1 MKDGEFMARF
11 FNTAAVCR
19 PNQHYMVDISDKLRQ
34 IKEMVDAGQYFTINR
49 ARQYGKTTTL
59 RALKQYLQEEYM
71 VVSLDFQ
78 KLGANSFENENMF
91 SITFARFFLNKL
103 EREEIGGLEEMK
115 ARMGE
120 MRDCLRTER
129 DSFLLFDLFLLLSGI
144 CEASDKPVVLLI
156 DEVDTASNNQVFLD
170 FLAQLRGYYIDRDE
184 VPTFQSV
191 ILAGVYDIKSLKAKI
206 RSEDAHKT
214 NSPWN
219 IAADF
224 NLDMSLPEA
233 GIAGMLEDYE
243 RDYHTGMDVKEIS
256 ELIYDYTSGYPFLV
270 SRICKLVDEKIAGS
284 QAFPEKKAA
293 WTKDGFLAAIQLLLK
308 EKNTLFESL
317 TNKLADYPELKNMMY
332 ALLFGGKT
340 VPYTPL
346 DPSIQ
351 IAEMF
356 GFVKQDGSNTAIAN
370 RIFETILYNQF
381 LSEELINNKMYDA
394 GLKEKNQFIEYGRL
408 NMELVLEKFVR
419 HFDDLYGDRDLNF
432 YEEDG
437 RRYFLLY
444 LRPIINGNGNYYI
457 EAETRNRERTD
468 VIIDY
473 GGEQIIVELKVW
485 HGEAYNTRGEKQL
498 LDYLSYYHLDKGYM
512 VSFNFNKKKRIG
524 VKEFKIGNK
533 ILVEAVV

>member
-11 FNTAAVCR
+11 FNTTAVCR
-19 PNQHYMVDISDKLRQ
+19 PNQHYMVDISDKLWQ

-256 ELIYDYTSGYPFLV
+256 GLIYDYTSGYPFLV

-317 TNKLADYPELKNMMY
+317 TNKLADYPELKNMIY

-356 GFVKQDGSNTAIAN
+356 GIVKQDGSNTAIAN

-524 VKEFKIGNK
+524 VKEIKIGNK

>member
-11 FNTAAVCR
+11 FNTTAVCR
-19 PNQHYMVDISDKLRQ
+19 PNQHYMVDISDKLWQ

-115 ARMGE
+115 VRMGE

-317 TNKLADYPELKNMMY
+317 TNKLADYPELKNMIY

-524 VKEFKIGNK
+524 VKEIKIGNK

>member
-11 FNTAAVCR
+11 FNTTAVCR
-19 PNQHYMVDISDKLRQ
+19 PNQHYMVDISDKLWQ

-256 ELIYDYTSGYPFLV
+256 GLIYDYTSGYPFLV

-317 TNKLADYPELKNMMY
+317 TNKLADYPELKNMIY

-524 VKEFKIGNK
+524 VKEIKIGNK

>member
-1 MKDGEFMARF
+1 
-11 FNTAAVCR
+11 
-19 PNQHYMVDISDKLRQ
+19 MVDISDKLWQ

-256 ELIYDYTSGYPFLV
+256 GLIYDYTSGYPFLV

-317 TNKLADYPELKNMMY
+317 TNKLADYPELKNMIY

-524 VKEFKIGNK
+524 VKEIKIGNK

>member
-11 FNTAAVCR
+11 FNTTAVCR
-19 PNQHYMVDISDKLRQ
+19 PNQHYMVDISDKLWQ

-120 MRDCLRTER
+120 LRDCLRTER

-214 NSPWN
+214 NIPWN

-317 TNKLADYPELKNMMY
+317 TNKLADYPELKNMIY

-524 VKEFKIGNK
+524 VKEIKIGNK